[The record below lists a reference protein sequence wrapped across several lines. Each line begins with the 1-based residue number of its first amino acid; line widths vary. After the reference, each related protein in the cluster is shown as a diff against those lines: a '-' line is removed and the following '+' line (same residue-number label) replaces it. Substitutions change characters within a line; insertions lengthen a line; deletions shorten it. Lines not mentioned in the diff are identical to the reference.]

1 MLVGE
6 AAIAF
11 AIAIAI
17 ADVAAVVAA
26 AVVVAAAAADDGVTH
41 VQQTMAGVGDG
52 GAVPM
57 AVHMSL
63 VN

>member
-11 AIAIAI
+11 AIAIA
-17 ADVAAVVAA
+17 DVAAVVAA
-26 AVVVAAAAADDGVTH
+26 AIVVAAAAADDGVTH

-52 GAVPM
+52 AVPM